1 MKIVLKTLIL
11 LLILSCSNKQSSET
25 KESTLKIDTI
35 SYAYHGFNHH
45 RKLDLL
51 SNQKFIRYESVA
63 SCFGDARIEKHFG
76 IYKMTDSTLTLEP
89 KKVELSFY
97 SMIIEEGETLKEK
110 KINLDYGADSLKIN
124 TDFQIFD
131 WINKEYLLCEKYDS
145 LRSYDFRNDYQQFA
159 YYYNIGE
166 EPNDSGNYLTRTK
179 KDSIINVTWNINR
192 IPKKYRKSFL
202 KEPISVKIIDR
213 KKKVEKDEYDQE
225 SELISWRIKINKGTE
240 DGITKRLH
248 FQTEDDEFFID
259 IDSTQSNT
267 SFGSCYIYNMEEQ
280 FFRIGTEMRT
290 KWEK

>member
-11 LLILSCSNKQSSET
+11 LLILSCSNKQSSKT
-25 KESTLKIDTI
+25 KESAIRIDTI
-35 SYAYHGFNHH
+35 TYSYHGFNHH

-51 SNQKFIRYESVA
+51 SNQEFIRFESVA

-89 KKVELSFY
+89 KKVELIVYSSFP
-97 SMIIEEGETLKEK
+97 EEKDIKT
-110 KINLDYGADSLKIN
+110 NVDYGADSLKIN
-124 TDFQIFD
+124 TTFQIFD
-131 WINKEYLLCEKYDS
+131 WKNKEYLLSEKYDS

-179 KDSIINVTWNINR
+179 KDSSINVAWNINR
-192 IPKKYRKSFL
+192 IPKKYRSAFL

-213 KKKVEKDEYDQE
+213 KKKIEKDEYDQE

-240 DGITKRLH
+240 DGITKGLH
-248 FQTEDDEFFID
+248 FSTKDDEFFID
-259 IDSTQSNT
+259 IDSTQSKV
-267 SFGSCYIYNMEEQ
+267 SFGKCYIYNMEEQ
-280 FFRIGTEMRT
+280 YFRIGTEMRT
-290 KWEK
+290 KWEE

>member
-11 LLILSCSNKQSSET
+11 VLILSCSNKQSSET
-25 KESTLKIDTI
+25 KDSAVKIDTI

-51 SNQKFIRYESVA
+51 SNQKFIRFESVA

-89 KKVELSFY
+89 NKVEIIVYSSFP
-97 SMIIEEGETLKEK
+97 EEKDRKT
-110 KINLDYGADSLKIN
+110 NVDYGADSLKIN

-131 WINKEYLLCEKYDS
+131 WKNKEYLLSEKYDS
-145 LRSYDFRNDYQQFA
+145 LRTYDFRNDYQQFA

-179 KDSIINVTWNINR
+179 KDSSINVAWNINR
-192 IPKKYRKSFL
+192 IPKKYRNAFL

-213 KKKVEKDEYDQE
+213 KKRIEKDEYDQE
-225 SELISWRIKINKGTE
+225 NELISWRIKINKGTE
-240 DGITKRLH
+240 DGVTTGLH